1 MQVEGQLLHI
11 NDALDILSLVGTVLH
26 CGFPHDTQSSTLL
39 HLRCLCQQSRL
50 PVWLVPLV
58 LVLLALDTL
67 EQSYSNLSIFGA
79 LKAFN
84 GPTLEVDRHL

>member
-1 MQVEGQLLHI
+1 M
-11 NDALDILSLVGTVLH
+11 STVRVS
-26 CGFPHDTQSSTLL
+26 G
-39 HLRCLCQQSRL
+39 
-50 PVWLVPLV
+50 VAGPLA